1 MSITVCGQVWP
12 NADTFEV
19 NLQYGSDVIL
29 HFNPR
34 YEGGSGYIVHNTNQ
48 KCVWGEEEREYK
60 TPFPRGQAFALQ
72 ILVTQESYKINVN
85 GKPFSEYKH
94 RMPFSRVDHIY
105 VIGNVELSLVAFQYL
120 APHYA
125 ARPGSFTM
133 PYKSIIYGG
142 VQPGKVIIIQGV
154 ISPHAQRICFI
165 LRYITGIALE
175 YSLRFDE
182 NVVVRNTYD
191 DGTWGKEERCGCM
204 PFKRGQPLQV
214 IIFCTHQNFEIFS
227 NGEKVHTYNHRYSNL
242 EYIDVLDICGDVQLS
257 FVQP

>member
-1 MSITVCGQVWP
+1 MALHQQPPFFNPSVPFSTPIQGGLQDGMSIT
-12 NADTFEV
+12 V

-34 YEGGSGYIVHNTNQ
+34 YEGGSGFVVHYTNQ
-48 KCVWGEEEREYK
+48 KGVWGEEEHEYK
-60 TPFPRGQAFALQ
+60 TPKYNYLFD
-72 ILVTQESYKINVN
+72 
-85 GKPFSEYKH
+85 GKPFFEYKH
-94 RMPFSRVDHIY
+94 RMPFSCVDHIY
-105 VIGNVELSLVAFQYL
+105 VFGKVELNLVAFQYL
-120 APHYA
+120 PHYA
-125 ARPGSFTM
+125 APPGSFTM

-154 ISPHAQRICFI
+154 ISPQAKRICFK

-182 NVVVRNTYD
+182 NVVVCNTYD
-191 DGTWGKEERCGCM
+191 DGTWGKEEQCGCM

-214 IIFCTHQNFEIFS
+214 TIFCTHQNFEVFS
-227 NGEKVHTYNHRYSNL
+227 NGEKVHTYSHRYSNL
-242 EYIDVLDICGDVQLS
+242 ENIDVLDIRGDVQLS